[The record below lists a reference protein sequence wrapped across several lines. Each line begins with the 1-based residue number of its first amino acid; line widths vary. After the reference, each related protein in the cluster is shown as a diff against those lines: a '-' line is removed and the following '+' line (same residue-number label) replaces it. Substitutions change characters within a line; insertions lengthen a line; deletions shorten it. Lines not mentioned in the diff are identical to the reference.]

1 MADIKEAKKL
11 LDEINAA
18 VASYDPVLK
27 EQARDI
33 LLKQAFGA
41 EPKTVSSSTSKGIDT
56 VSGPKHQ
63 PALFHQLVEKWT
75 PGTQAEWVLLG
86 AYYFQVV
93 LGNESVTAFQVNKEL
108 KQHGTVIANV
118 TASFD
123 ENINENPALI
133 RQVGKSGKAKQ
144 AKKKYI
150 ITTSG
155 IDFVAEKLN
164 AQKQGYKATVR
175 S

>member
-18 VASYDPVLK
+18 VASYDTVLR

-33 LLKQAFGA
+33 LLKQAFGT
-41 EPKTVSSSTSKGIDT
+41 EPKTASPSTTKGTDT
-56 VSGPKHQ
+56 AIGPKHQ
-63 PALFHQLVEKWT
+63 PAFHQLVEKWA

-93 LGNESVTAFQVNKEL
+93 MGNESVTGFQVNKEL

-118 TASFD
+118 TVSFD
-123 ENINENPALI
+123 ENINENPALV
-133 RQVGKSGKAKQ
+133 RQVGKSGKGKQ
-144 AKKKYI
+144 AKKKYV

-155 IDFVAEKLN
+155 IDFVREKLN
-164 AQKQGYKATVR
+164 AQKQR
-175 S
+175 